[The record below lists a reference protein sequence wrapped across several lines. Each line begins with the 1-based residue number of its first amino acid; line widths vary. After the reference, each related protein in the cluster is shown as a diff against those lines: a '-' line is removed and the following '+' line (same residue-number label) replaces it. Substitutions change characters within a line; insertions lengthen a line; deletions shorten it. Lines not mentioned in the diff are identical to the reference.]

1 MKISTRQMF
10 EQATAQLSRTTG
22 ELARTQAQ
30 LGSGQRNVFASDDPA
45 SVVPLLRLDS
55 LVRRHE
61 GHLANL
67 NTLSHKLGTRETAL
81 QGSSDALLRVRDLA
95 LQAGSDTL
103 TAGQRRSV
111 GVEVRQL
118 REQML
123 ALANSRETS
132 GQPVFAGAGNTQAPY
147 ARDASGAVQYGGDQ
161 TALHAPIGDSQEMV
175 LDAGGSTV
183 FRPVQRDGAPV
194 PFFDALDDLVRALE
208 DNDGAAIRRGAA
220 EADLMRTPLTLAL
233 ADTGYQRGMVE
244 SQSDLV
250 GEQIVQLKG
259 MVSDRRDVDYA
270 EAATRMRQQLTALE
284 AAQAS
289 LARIGELSL
298 FNHLR

>member
-10 EQATAQLSRTTG
+10 EQATAQLGRTTR

-30 LGSGQRNVFASDDPA
+30 LGSGQRNVFVSDDPA
-45 SVVPLLRLDS
+45 SAVPLLRLDS

-61 GHLANL
+61 GHQAQ
-67 NTLSHKLGTRETAL
+67 LGTLRDKLSSRETAL

-111 GVEVRQL
+111 GIEVGQL
-118 REQML
+118 REQLL
-123 ALANSRETS
+123 ALANRRDTS
-132 GQPVFAGAGNTQAPY
+132 GQPVFAGASHSSAPY

-161 TALHAPIGDSQEMV
+161 TALHAPIGDGQVMV
-175 LDAGGSTV
+175 IDAGGSSV

-208 DNDGAAIRRGAA
+208 ANDGAAIRRGAA
-220 EADLMRTPLTLAL
+220 EADLLRTPLTLAL
-233 ADTGYQRGMVE
+233 ADTGYQRGQVE
-244 SQSDLV
+244 AQSDLV
-250 GEQIVQLKG
+250 AEQIVQLQS
-259 MVSDRRDVDYA
+259 MVSERRDVDYA